1 MESNM
6 QAKIYDNKSSASVN
20 SRMLNNQAPAVSKTV
35 KVAHP
40 R

>member
-1 MESNM
+1 MEGNM
-6 QAKIYDNKSSASVN
+6 QTKTYDNKRSASVN
-20 SRMLNNQAPAVSKTV
+20 LRMLNNQAPAVSKTV